1 MTLGKR
7 KTTKRRT
14 EVVIIHIL
22 VVYTASP
29 ILPHTFDLEDGFLA
43 GGIVVIDALGSKF
56 MNGASVKN

>member
-14 EVVIIHIL
+14 EVVIVHML

-29 ILPHTFDLEDGFLA
+29 ILPHAFDFEDSFLT
-43 GGIVVIDALGSKF
+43 GGVVVINALGCKF
-56 MNGASVKN
+56 MNGANVRN